1 MGAGQGAVL
10 PGELTGTL
18 DTALGQE
25 GSWEG
30 APAVGAARLLCQS
43 VAWPRFLTK
52 R

>member
-10 PGELTGTL
+10 AGELTGIL
-18 DTALGQE
+18 DPAPGQE

-43 VAWPRFLTK
+43 IAWPCFLPK